1 MAEAAP
7 VNLSVD
13 LPWAVG
19 VAVGVAVAVA
29 LTVIL
34 SARQHRAR
42 LAQLGTPELLARLV
56 PNTPS
61 TTSTWRAVRLA
72 AAVLLGGIAFAGPRW
87 GTPAGGVEVQGIDL
101 VVAVDASLSML
112 AEDESPSR
120 LARARQEIQR
130 LRATSRG
137 DRMGLIAFAGRS
149 YILTPLTTDDGA
161 LALFLDN
168 LDPSIVGQPGS
179 SLAAALTQGVD
190 LLGPATSGDRA
201 LVILTDGETFDE
213 SEAVLEAARRVR
225 AANVSLVLVGFGTSQ
240 GAMIPVREDGRV
252 TNHRDADG
260 IEVVT
265 RYDGAQLSAVAQEA
279 GGVLIASDASDKATR
294 IRAALA
300 GLRATKRRVDARQS
314 VPLRFQ
320 WFLLP
325 AVILFALDLALGSR
339 RRLVTAAALLCTF
352 MAADASAQAVRDL
365 QRAEAEFRASRPLS
379 AARAWRSALEA
390 GDRSPQTLYNL
401 GTAFLAADSLDTA
414 VEVLE
419 RTAVAPSETV
429 RAQAWYNLGLAYLRR
444 GLAAQGE
451 QGTASLRGA
460 ARAYRQVLLAAPADS
475 AARFNYELAVR
486 ALQQRNAPSAGGGG
500 RGGGRDRTGQGND
513 PSLER
518 AQAEQLLDA
527 AARDERDTR
536 SRQQPG
542 RPTPPTRGRDW

>member
-1 MAEAAP
+1 VAEAAA
-7 VNLSVD
+7 VNISVD
-13 LPWAVG
+13 LPWVVG
-19 VAVGVAVAVA
+19 VAVAVAVAVA
-29 LTVIL
+29 LTVIW

-56 PNTPS
+56 PHTPS
-61 TTSTWRAVRLA
+61 VASPWRAARLA

-87 GTPAGGVEVQGIDL
+87 GMPAGGAEVQGIDL

-213 SEAVLEAARRVR
+213 SDAVLAAARRVR
-225 AANVSLVLVGFGTSQ
+225 AANISLVLVGFGTSQ

-265 RYDGAQLSAVAQEA
+265 RYDGAQLAAVAQEA

-314 VPLRFQ
+314 VPLRYQ

-325 AVILFALDLALGSR
+325 AVLLFVLDLALGSR
-339 RRLVTAAALLCTF
+339 RRLVSAVALLVTL
-352 MAADASAQAVRDL
+352 AGAQAQAQAVRDL
-365 QRAEAEFRASRPLS
+365 QRAEAEFRAARPLS

-401 GTAFLAADSLDTA
+401 GTAFLAADSLDSA
-414 VEVLE
+414 VEILE

-429 RAQAWYNLGLAYLRR
+429 REQAWYNLGLSYLRR
-444 GLAAQGE
+444 GLATQGE

-460 ARAYRQVLLAAPADS
+460 VRAYRQVLLATPADS

-486 ALQQRNAPSAGGGG
+486 ALQQRNNSSAGGGG